1 MKSSGAKGIFRRF
14 MTKSTRELGQ
24 VMIALEIQFSIEILI
39 ISGPFKDF
47 QNRMKKKFER
57 KVD

>member
-1 MKSSGAKGIFRRF
+1 
-14 MTKSTRELGQ
+14 MTKSTREQRQ
-24 VMIALEIQFSIEILI
+24 VMIALIQFSVEILI

>member
-1 MKSSGAKGIFRRF
+1 

-24 VMIALEIQFSIEILI
+24 VMIALITQFSVEILI

>member
-1 MKSSGAKGIFRRF
+1 
-14 MTKSTRELGQ
+14 MTKSIRELRQ
-24 VMIALEIQFSIEILI
+24 VMIAFITFSVEILI
-39 ISGPFKDF
+39 LSGPFKDF

>member
-1 MKSSGAKGIFRRF
+1 

-24 VMIALEIQFSIEILI
+24 VMIALIQFSVEIFI

>member
-1 MKSSGAKGIFRRF
+1 
-14 MTKSTRELGQ
+14 MTRSIRELRQ
-24 VMIALEIQFSIEILI
+24 VTISLITFSVEILT